1 MFDLPLHPAVVHIP
15 LGLAFI
21 MPLLVLG
28 FWIAIHKKWMPNK
41 SWIVL
46 IALQLVIFA
55 AGFVSKETGE
65 DDRDIAKEVVER
77 EFIKEHSE
85 NADYFL
91 ILSGLSA
98 LALAGGLLPRRK
110 FGTIFKAASLLLVS
124 GNLYYAIALGESGGA
139 LVYKHGA
146 ASAHIN
152 ASGGVVGT
160 NNDANSFI
168 AEDEHYPEDAPLDE
182 EDPKSL

>member
-55 AGFVSKETGE
+55 AGLVAKETGE
-65 DDRDIAKEVVER
+65 EDEEIVEEVVQER
-77 EFIKEHSE
+77 FIDNHSDD
-85 NADYFL
+85 ADYFL

-110 FGTIFKAASLLLVS
+110 FGTIFKAASLILVS
-124 GNLYYAIALGESGGA
+124 GSLYYAILLGESGGV

-152 ASGGVVGT
+152 ASGGVAG
-160 NNDANSFI
+160 NNDAASPQ
-168 AEDEHYPEDAPLDE
+168 EGGDE
-182 EDPKSL
+182 EDNDND